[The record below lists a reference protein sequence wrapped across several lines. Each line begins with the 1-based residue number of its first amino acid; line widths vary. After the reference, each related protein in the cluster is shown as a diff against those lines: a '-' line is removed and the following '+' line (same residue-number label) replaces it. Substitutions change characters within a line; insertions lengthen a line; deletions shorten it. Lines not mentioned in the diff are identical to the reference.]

1 MDNQTPESKLTT
13 PEHSKLT
20 SMTKRKSNTAAP
32 SVDPPRLVRLSDPQK
47 TLLANLAAGDTAAP
61 GYKPAEKLIGYGLAE
76 IREGKWSG
84 DRVIISDAGRSYFEA
99 NAKAM
104 RGGVVTPKTN

>member
-1 MDNQTPESKLTT
+1 MPGETNAQLE
-13 PEHSKLT
+13 
-20 SMTKRKSNTAAP
+20 KRKSNTAAP

-47 TLLANLAAGDTAAP
+47 RLLANLAAGDTAAP

-99 NAKAM
+99 NADVDLPDTAAQDSASKSNNPAVS
-104 RGGVVTPKTN
+104 G